1 MSGIII
7 NPANQSAPQQSIALQ
22 TRKSTDI
29 PNSQITNIAE
39 KDIEQQMLKLKQ
51 KYLGVTLRPNTISG
65 IYNCHGMTFASRRTG
80 INTIQWNILKE
91 DNYIIIKDSPILP
104 GDIVLYISE
113 SGEIE
118 HSGMVLS
125 VSDNKLL
132 SSIFVLS
139 KWGDGSEVIHGLY
152 ICPYELS
159 NIQFL
164 RCEK

>member
-51 KYLGVTLRPNTISG
+51 KYWSITLRPNTISG

-80 INTIQWNILKE
+80 INIIHWNILKE

-125 VSDNKLL
+125 VNDNKQL